1 MDKSAVKDKRDKI
14 KESDES
20 NGNRSN
26 LEGIYFDANHPAGYS
41 NASVLHRHSKG
52 WTLKEI
58 KDWLAKQRPYTLHRQ
73 ARKKF
78 PRNKI
83 IVYSIDQQWEVD
95 LADLPA
101 ITAQNDGYRYL
112 FCCIDVLS
120 KYAWVIPLKR
130 KTGEA
135 LLDGFKKLFS
145 STERRPNTV
154 RCDKGGEFNNAKVK
168 SYLDEKGIRLF
179 TSQNEVKAAIVE
191 RFQRTLKGYMWRYFT
206 ATNTERYIDKLQSF
220 VNAYNHRIHRSI
232 KRRPVDV
239 TKKNQHEIFETLYPS
254 LKTSAKKDRAKK
266 DLKPR
271 KYKFK
276 VGDAVRIS
284 KYKKVFEK
292 GYKENWTEEIF
303 TVSKRLARSPPV
315 YRIKD
320 SRDEPI
326 IGTFYEEEL
335 QKVERPEEYIIDE
348 IIDTRGRGR
357 RKEVLVSWKGYPK
370 EVNSWIPA
378 SFVTNIKSRF

>member
-1 MDKSAVKDKRDKI
+1 MDKSVIED
-14 KESDES
+14 
-20 NGNRSN
+20 
-26 LEGIYFDANHPAGYS
+26 IYYDAKHPAGYS
-41 NASVLHRHSKG
+41 NATVLHRYTEG
-52 WTLKEI
+52 WTLNEI
-58 KDWLAKQRPYTLHRQ
+58 KDWLAKQPTYTLHRQ
-73 ARKKF
+73 ARKHF

-83 IVYSIDQQWEVD
+83 IVHSIDQQWEVD

-135 LLDGFKKLFS
+135 LLDGFKQLFA
-145 STERRPNTV
+145 STERRPKSV

-168 SYLDEKGIRLF
+168 AYLDEKGITLF

-206 ATNTERYIDKLQSF
+206 ATNKDRYIDKLQSF
-220 VNAYNHRIHRSI
+220 VHAYNHRLHRSI

-239 TKKNQHEIFETLYPS
+239 TEKNQHEIFETLYGIPARS
-254 LKTSAKKDRAKK
+254 
-266 DLKPR
+266 KP

-284 KYKKVFEK
+284 KYKMLFEK

-303 TVSKRLARSPPV
+303 TVSKRLPRSPPV

-320 SRDEPI
+320 SQQETLV
-326 IGTFYEEEL
+326 GTFYEEEL
-335 QKVERPEEYIIDE
+335 QKVERPEEYIIDD
-348 IIDTRGRGR
+348 IIETRGRGK
-357 RKEVLVSWKGYPK
+357 RKEVFVSWKGYPK
-370 EVNSWIPA
+370 EANSWIPA
-378 SFVTNIKSRF
+378 SFVRNMEKRY

>member
-1 MDKSAVKDKRDKI
+1 MDKSAIKDNRDKI
-14 KESDES
+14 KES
-20 NGNRSN
+20 NRSN
-26 LEGIYFDANHPAGYS
+26 LEDIYYNTNHPAGYS
-41 NASVLHRHSKG
+41 NAAVLHRHSKG

-58 KDWLAKQRPYTLHRQ
+58 KDWLAKQRTYTLHRQ
-73 ARKKF
+73 ARKHF

-101 ITAQNDGYRYL
+101 LTSQNDGYRYL

-145 STERRPNTV
+145 TTERRPNTV

-206 ATNTERYIDKLQSF
+206 ATNTERYIDKLKDF

-239 TKKNQHEIFETLYPS
+239 NEKNQHEIFETLYP
-254 LKTSAKKDRAKK
+254 KKDHAKI
-266 DLKPR
+266 

-284 KYKKVFEK
+284 KYKMVFEK
-292 GYKENWTEEIF
+292 GYKEKWTEEIF
-303 TVSKRLARSPPV
+303 TVFKRLSRTPPV

-320 SRDEPI
+320 SREEPI

-335 QKVERPEEYIIDE
+335 QKVEIPEEYIIDE
-348 IIDTRGRGR
+348 IIDSRGRGR

-378 SFVTNIKSRF
+378 SFVRNIKNRF